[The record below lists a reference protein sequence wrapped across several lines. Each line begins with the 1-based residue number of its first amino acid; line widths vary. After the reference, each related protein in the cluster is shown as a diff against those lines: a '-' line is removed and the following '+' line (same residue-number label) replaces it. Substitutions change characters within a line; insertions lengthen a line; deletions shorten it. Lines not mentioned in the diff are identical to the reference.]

1 MANPF
6 TYPDY
11 DFRWTARWQPAWPTI
26 LGRLNEIMERVD
38 WCRWEIRNST
48 VTGAVGGVPTGY
60 YDDPFLVGG
69 TYLWHDTVNDVIRV
83 SKSAPTSADDPDSV
97 EIGMGGTA

>member
-38 WCRWEIRNST
+38 WCRWEIRNS
-48 VTGAVGGVPTGY
+48 VSGGTGSLPTGF
-60 YDDPFLVGG
+60 YDDPFEVGNG
-69 TYLWHDTVNDVIRV
+69 YLWHDSSCHVFRIAETLPSDAQDGLIV
-83 SKSAPTSADDPDSV
+83 
-97 EIGMGGTA
+97 GMGGYA